1 MSSPLTP
8 GLEVVE
14 NLLTAIRSRDLSGI
28 LNAYEE
34 SDELYVFLE
43 GPRWSSQTFTEVSRG
58 WTAWFHADLK
68 IIAHEWIEGPEEITV
83 EGLTSLQGILD
94 LHTESPAQKKT
105 LKVRGTWVLRKS
117 LDAQWRIAHEHVSAP
132 MEDPYGTGDWKK

>member
-43 GPRWSSQTFTEVSRG
+43 GPRWSSQTF
-58 WTAWFHADLK
+58 HADLK

-83 EGLTSLQGILD
+83 EGLTSLHGILD
-94 LHTESPAQKKT
+94 MHTESPAQKKT